1 MPRAPFIEIKEVS
14 KTFGKNVVLNNLN
27 LKIPYGEIFGI
38 LGKSGSGK
46 STLLKILIGFI
57 PPDKGNIFFQSRDIN
72 YDIFEVR
79 KEFGFAAQ
87 EGSFYPEL
95 TVEENLKY
103 FGKMYNKNSD
113 YIKKRIPKLLEL
125 VELSKKESAIAGKL
139 SAGMQKRLDIA
150 CSLIHDPKIVI
161 LDEPTQ
167 DLDPALRREILDL
180 LRKINKEEET
190 TIILTTHLL
199 GEAEVTCNKVAILHN
214 NTIVK
219 QGTIE
224 ELEDIFS
231 GTKEIHLTTSPGDY
245 RMIVDYIRKN
255 KNVEG
260 VKRVGNK
267 LIVYSQDAENVMKE
281 ILTIIDKENEELIE
295 IGLQKPSLDETFEYL
310 TKWNYFT
317 L

>member
-1 MPRAPFIEIKEVS
+1 
-14 KTFGKNVVLNNLN
+14 
-27 LKIPYGEIFGI
+27 
-38 LGKSGSGK
+38 
-46 STLLKILIGFI
+46 
-57 PPDKGNIFFQSRDIN
+57 
-72 YDIFEVR
+72 
-79 KEFGFAAQ
+79 
-87 EGSFYPEL
+87 
-95 TVEENLKY
+95 
-103 FGKMYNKNSD
+103 
-113 YIKKRIPKLLEL
+113 
-125 VELSKKESAIAGKL
+125 
-139 SAGMQKRLDIA
+139 MQKRLDIA

-310 TKWNYFT
+310 TK
-317 L
+317 

>member
-1 MPRAPFIEIKEVS
+1 MPRAPFIEIKGVS

-27 LKIPYGEIFGI
+27 LQIPYGEIFGI

-46 STLLKILIGFI
+46 TTLLNIITGFI
-57 PPDKGNIFFQSRDIN
+57 HPDKGNIFFQSHDIN

-79 KEFGFAAQ
+79 RQFGFAAQ
-87 EGSFYPEL
+87 EGSFYPNL

-103 FGKMYNKNSD
+103 FGKMYNRDLK
-113 YIKKRIPKLLEL
+113 YIKNRIPKLLQL
-125 VELSKKESAIAGKL
+125 VELEKKENIAAGNL

-180 LRKINKEEET
+180 LKKINKEEET

-199 GEAEVTCNKVAILHN
+199 GEAEVICDKVAVLHN
-214 NTIVK
+214 STIIK
-219 QGTIE
+219 QGTVE
-224 ELEDIFS
+224 ELEDMFS
-231 GTKEIHLTTSPGDY
+231 GTREIHIVTSPGNY
-245 RMIVDYIRKN
+245 GEIVDYIKQN

-260 VKRVGNK
+260 IRKIGNK
-267 LIVYSQDAENVMKE
+267 LIVYSHDAENVMKT
-281 ILTIIDKENEELIE
+281 ILTIIDKEDEELIE
-295 IGLQKPSLDETFEYL
+295 IGLQKPSLDEAFEYL
-310 TKWNYFT
+310 TK
-317 L
+317 